1 MSPTLSGTLRRKS
14 GAQAAPQIFFMAV
27 SRIEL
32 VVSEIDGTL
41 VTTNHELTSAT
52 KRAAVDLYYSGV
64 RLCLVSSRPPK
75 SIRPYVRELGLRTPY
90 VAFNGALIQLPDG
103 QTLAGSTIP
112 TTITQRI
119 KLIAGKFGLDVW
131 LYDEKHWYAQLHT
144 PFIEREAASSGFR
157 PEMENYAALLKQ
169 PMTKLTV
176 VGNPE
181 IVAQV
186 ETRVRGEMS
195 QYVTASRSK
204 PRHLDITAKG
214 WDKSAALQRLSELL
228 NVKLERI
235 AVIGDS
241 PNDVPMFQQAG
252 LSIAMGQTV
261 DNVKLYAT
269 RATTSN
275 DDDGWAKAM
284 DAYVLQRA

>member
-1 MSPTLSGTLRRKS
+1 
-14 GAQAAPQIFFMAV
+14 MAV

-41 VTTNHELTSAT
+41 VTTNHELTSAA
-52 KRAAVDLYYSGV
+52 KRVAVDLYYSGI
-64 RLCLVSSRPPK
+64 RLCLVSSRPPQ

-119 KLIAGKFGLDVW
+119 KIIAGKFGLDVW
-131 LYDEKHWYAQLHT
+131 LYDEKYWYAQLHT
-144 PFIEREAASSGFR
+144 PFVEREAASSNFR
-157 PEMENYAALLKQ
+157 PEFEGYAAKLKK

-186 ETRVRGEMS
+186 EDRVRGEMS
-195 QYVTASRSK
+195 YYITASRSK

-214 WDKSAALQRLSELL
+214 WDKGAALQRLSDLL
-228 NVKLERI
+228 SVKPERI
-235 AVIGDS
+235 AVIGDG
-241 PNDVPMFQQAG
+241 PNDVAMFKQAG
-252 LSIAMGQTV
+252 LSIAMGQAV
-261 DNVKLYAT
+261 DNVKLYAAHIT
-269 RATTSN
+269 ASN

-284 DAYVLQRA
+284 NAYVLQRG